1 MFQHENITIF
11 LLCAPLL
18 YIAQPSSTLCL
29 ITNPDFFLTPLLC
42 SFSHF
47 ANANDTN
54 STFDKIRINPDNRGC
69 TEVTMGDCYNKIEIN
84 SPITEVWET
93 ISNFHDMS
101 WAGNVI
107 INVSKVGDKEGTE
120 IGARR
125 VLNGIIYETLNNF
138 DPNGFTFSY
147 SIDQGSGPI
156 SSFVSNYNV
165 VVNLTSIEGG
175 TLVEWRSS
183 FESENDNDTSGF
195 LNSIYSSILKALKK
209 TLS

>member
-1 MFQHENITIF
+1 MQ
-11 LLCAPLL
+11 
-18 YIAQPSSTLCL
+18 S
-29 ITNPDFFLTPLLC
+29 
-42 SFSHF
+42 
-47 ANANDTN
+47 
-54 STFDKIRINPDNRGC
+54 
-69 TEVTMGDCYNKIEIN
+69 VTMGDCNNKIEIN
-84 SPITEVWET
+84 SPITEVWKT

-138 DPNGFTFSY
+138 DPNEFTFSY

-165 VVNLTSIEGG
+165 VVNLTSLEGG

-183 FESENDNDTSGF
+183 FESENDNDTTGF
-195 LNSIYSSILKALKK
+195 LNPIYSSMLKALKK

>member
-1 MFQHENITIF
+1 
-11 LLCAPLL
+11 
-18 YIAQPSSTLCL
+18 
-29 ITNPDFFLTPLLC
+29 
-42 SFSHF
+42 
-47 ANANDTN
+47 
-54 STFDKIRINPDNRGC
+54 
-69 TEVTMGDCYNKIEIN
+69 MGNCYNKIEIS
-84 SPITEVWET
+84 SPITEVWKT

-107 INVSKVGDKEGTE
+107 INVSKVGDKEGTQ

-138 DPNGFTFSY
+138 DPDEFTFSY
-147 SIDQGSGPI
+147 SIDQGEGPI

-183 FESENDNDTSGF
+183 CNYKRRDARKIRVDT
-195 LNSIYSSILKALKK
+195 IYTSMLKALKK